1 MDDNVKVLNNAFLDK
16 IEAGGAEKTAA
27 SDAATDFTR
36 TRMREEGFLRNILP
50 PIPITND
57 KLSKLV
63 HTDAPVVVVEKEPG
77 SPGAVSVPFN
87 TQPISR
93 YIRQPRY
100 AVTMQRILTP
110 KFTKDV
116 DELRTYDMDI
126 RQVLSDNAIKDMGA
140 EEDGKFL
147 AACNA
152 AMSGTTAIGQTGRD
166 TTTNETGIALWN
178 SNAGAITRSNLAD
191 ARKVM
196 PRTASHFTPE
206 TALINNVSVL
216 EIEKWQRDQ
225 VGGDL
230 AQDMLVDGFSERKFN
245 GLKWIVTIKTDL
257 VAEGTIYF
265 FANPKNLGK
274 FFVLEDTTMYLDRRA
289 YMLEFFAYSFSG
301 AALGNIAGVTRT
313 DFASTF
319 TATNN

>member
-1 MDDNVKVLNNAFLDK
+1 MDDTKILNNAFLDK
-16 IEAGGAEKTAA
+16 LEGSQTEKTAA
-27 SDAATDFTR
+27 ADAATDFTR

-57 KLSKLV
+57 KLSRLV

-77 SPGAVSVPFN
+77 SPAAISVPFN

-93 YIRQPRY
+93 YIKQPRY
-100 AVTMQRILTP
+100 AVSMQRILTP

-147 AACNA
+147 AAANA
-152 AMSGTTAIGQTGRD
+152 AMGTRDSASSITGVVQW
-166 TTTNETGIALWN
+166 A
-178 SNAGAITRSNLAD
+178 SNAGAITRSNLAE

-196 PRTASHFTPE
+196 PRTSSRFTPE
-206 TALINNVSVL
+206 TALINNISIL

-245 GLKWIVTIKTDL
+245 GLKWIVTIKVDL
-257 VAEGTIYF
+257 VAEGTIFF

-289 YMLEFFAYSFSG
+289 FMLEFFAYSFSG
-301 AALGNIAGVTRT
+301 AAIGNVAGVTRM
-313 DFASTF
+313 DFSSTF

>member
-1 MDDNVKVLNNAFLDK
+1 MDDNIKVLNNAFLDK
-16 IEAGGAEKTAA
+16 IEAGGSEKTAA
-27 SDAATDFTR
+27 ADAATDFTR

-57 KLSKLV
+57 KLSRLV
-63 HTDAPVVVVEKEPG
+63 HTDAPVVVVEMEPG

-93 YIRQPRY
+93 YIKQPRY
-100 AVTMQRILTP
+100 AVSMQRILTP

-147 AACNA
+147 GACNA
-152 AMSGTTAIGQTGRD
+152 AMGTRD
-166 TTTNETGIALWN
+166 TGGSNPTGIALWN
-178 SNAGAITRSNLAD
+178 SNAGAISRSNLVE

-196 PRTASHFTPE
+196 PRTSAHFTPE

-225 VGGDL
+225 IGGDL
-230 AQDMLVDGFSERKFN
+230 AQDMLIDGFSERNFN
-245 GLKWIVTIKTDL
+245 GLKMIVTIKTDL
-257 VAEGTIYF
+257 VAEGTIFF

-289 YMLEFFAYSFSG
+289 FMLEFFAYSFSG
-301 AALGNIAGVTRT
+301 AAIGNIAGVTRT
-313 DFASTF
+313 DFATTF
-319 TATNN
+319 TASNN